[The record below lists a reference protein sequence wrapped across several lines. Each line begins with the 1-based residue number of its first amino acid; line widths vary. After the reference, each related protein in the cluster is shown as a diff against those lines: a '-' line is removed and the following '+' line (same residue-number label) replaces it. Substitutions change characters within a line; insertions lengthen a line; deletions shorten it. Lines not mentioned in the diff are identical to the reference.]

1 MTTEKSISLP
11 GILKIFQLFLRSHIF
26 RPPADWGLL
35 CDARC
40 TVLLVVKRKQQ
51 CIILRPYINWH
62 NKKNNN
68 QNLFHI
74 FIIYKDS

>member
-40 TVLLVVKRKQQ
+40 TVLLAV
-51 CIILRPYINWH
+51 
-62 NKKNNN
+62 
-68 QNLFHI
+68 
-74 FIIYKDS
+74 